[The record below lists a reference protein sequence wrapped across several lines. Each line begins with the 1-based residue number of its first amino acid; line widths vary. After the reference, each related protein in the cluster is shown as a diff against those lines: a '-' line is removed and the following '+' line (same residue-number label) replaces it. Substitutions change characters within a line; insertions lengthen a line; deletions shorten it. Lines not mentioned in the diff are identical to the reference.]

1 MGCFIYINKLGILRV
16 MVECLLCK
24 SEKISNIQKID
35 AQSIIKLYEEQLNTN
50 IHQEFKAEKHL
61 DAYQCKNCNLTFFS
75 PIVAGSEEFYETL
88 QQKSEEYYSD
98 ERKEFSEAINFIKN
112 NDKVLE
118 IGAGSAFFA
127 EKLNNPNYVGLEYNQ
142 EAIEKAKQKGINLIK
157 QSIEDFA
164 KDNVEQFDVVCS
176 FHVLEH
182 VPNPSSYIE
191 NSLKTLKKGGK
202 FICAVPCSD
211 SYYISNLNHVLNI
224 PPHHVTRWK
233 IKTLYF
239 VCKKFNLSIDY
250 FYNDKVL
257 SPKNYFEVKVTTII
271 LKFLFPKRQIVMNG
285 KLLTYFEKIFKK
297 LNRTLNLYKLFG
309 RNDNKGNNML
319 IVATKK

>member
-1 MGCFIYINKLGILRV
+1 MI
-16 MVECLLCK
+16 ECLLCK
-24 SEKISNIQKID
+24 SKKINNIQKID
-35 AQSIIKLYEEQLNTN
+35 TQSIINLYKEKLNTN
-50 IHQEFKAEKHL
+50 TQQEFKTEKQL
-61 DAYQCKNCNLTFFS
+61 NAYECKNCHLTFFS
-75 PIVAGSEEFYETL
+75 PIIAGSEEFYETL
-88 QQKSEEYYSD
+88 QLKSEDYYSD

-112 NDKVLE
+112 TDRVLE

-127 EKLNNPNYVGLEYNQ
+127 EKLDNPNYVGLEYNQ
-142 EAIEKAKQKGINLIK
+142 EAIDKAKVKGINLVK
-157 QSIEDFA
+157 QSIEEFA
-164 KDNVEQFDVVCS
+164 KNNAEQFDVVCS

-182 VPNPSSYIE
+182 VPNPFSYIE

-211 SYYISNLNHVLNI
+211 SYYISNLNHVLNM

-239 VCKKFNLSIDY
+239 VCENFNLSIDY

-257 SPKNYFEVKVTTII
+257 SPKNYLEVKVPTVI
-271 LKFLFPKRQIVMNG
+271 LKFLFPKRQIVVSE
-285 KLLTYFEKIFKK
+285 KVLTYFDKIFKK

-309 RNDNKGNNML
+309 HSGNKGNNML